1 MKKKAITIMI
11 VAVFADLFALELIN
25 ANANTN
31 RFENGSV
38 VSVLSGNVEFL
49 WNDTKIFSDQ
59 TVWRR
64 SNGHLTMTGN
74 IRVLRNRQY
83 LSCDSAEFYSNGK
96 TLRLKGRVFAIDT
109 SYCTTMFSGSA
120 DYFVKNDSVFLSK
133 NPKIHFWDSV
143 STDTITVIGK
153 KMNYAS
159 QSGIARAIDSVKIIG
174 TDFVSTADTGFY
186 FSQTEKG
193 MLVGS
198 PRIEYENSSVK
209 GDTVHIL
216 FKNSSLDEFFVVGN
230 PVGETKEEE
239 NGDSV
244 FTELTGDTL
253 KFFVEDKKISQ
264 ILSEKNASFKRF
276 RQDKEITSD
285 KMWGDRI
292 LTLLDYKECEDCKV
306 LSTVSGNAKAVY
318 FDNKTKNESSGDTL
332 QLFFGGDGVNR
343 VIISG
348 KVKGRIQE

>member
-1 MKKKAITIMI
+1 MRKKIVIVTII
-11 VAVFADLFALELIN
+11 IIFANLNALELIN
-25 ANANTN
+25 ADANSN

-38 VSVLSGNVEFL
+38 VSTLSGNVEFL
-49 WNDTKIFSDQ
+49 WNDTKIFSDR

-64 SNGHLTMTGN
+64 SNGYLTMTGN

-83 LSCDSAEFYSNGK
+83 LTCDSAEFYSNGK
-96 TLRLKGRVFAIDT
+96 NLRLKGRVFAVDT
-109 SYCTTMFSGSA
+109 NYCTTMLSGNA

-143 STDTITVIGK
+143 STDTVTIIGK

-159 QSGIARAIDSVKIIG
+159 QSGIARAIDSVKITG
-174 TDFVSTADTGFY
+174 TDFVSVADTGFY

-216 FKNSSLDEFFVVGN
+216 FKNSALDEFFVVGN
-230 PVGETKEEE
+230 PVGKTKEEE

-253 KFFVEDKKISQ
+253 KFLVENKKISQ

-276 RQDKEITSD
+276 KRDKEITSD

-292 LTLLDYKECEDCKV
+292 LTLLDYRNCEDCKV

-332 QLFFGGDGVNR
+332 QLFFGDNGVNK
-343 VIISG
+343 VVISG